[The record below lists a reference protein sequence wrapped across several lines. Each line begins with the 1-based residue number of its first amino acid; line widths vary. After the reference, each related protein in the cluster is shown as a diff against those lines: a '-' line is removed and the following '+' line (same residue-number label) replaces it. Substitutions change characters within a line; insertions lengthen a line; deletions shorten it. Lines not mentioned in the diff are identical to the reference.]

1 MKHFNRFIVYRL
13 GILVLP
19 CLFVGCPTMGDP
31 AAGSLESAVESAGT
45 ASESEDSASARS
57 GSDHSGSSGD
67 SGASGEVGDSAELS
81 ALLDRVERTLEDN
94 LKQRRLST
102 ELNGAWQILHGV
114 LAYGTEFTVET
125 PDGVRP
131 TIEYLL
137 DGGRVRGFDPI
148 VGDPLGDPPR
158 PGLRTELEPST
169 KIGQGHRDQWLAVL
183 AQAGLGPD
191 TAIRTDDHEFVI
203 EDWVRQIEHD
213 IPRNLELEFSWTL
226 IGLLAY
232 RPTDHRWRARDGN
245 EYNIEVLLESEIE
258 QSLPSSAC
266 GGTHRLIGIAMALDR
281 RRGEGKVI
289 TGPWERGER
298 LIADSI
304 AQARRNQNPDGS
316 YSVAFHHRTGWTRDL
331 GETLSTTGHVL
342 EFLSLA
348 ASAET
353 LREPWVRR
361 SAEHLC
367 DVLEQCRDIDL
378 ECGALYHAL
387 HGLQVYR
394 QRLRPRS
401 YACG

>member
-1 MKHFNRFIVYRL
+1 MKHLHRFIVFRL
-13 GILVLP
+13 GVLALP

-31 AAGSLESAVESAGT
+31 AAGGLDSAST
-45 ASESEDSASARS
+45 SSEGEDSATARP
-57 GSDHSGSSGD
+57 SGD
-67 SGASGEVGDSAELS
+67 DSPAGGEGGDSAELS
-81 ALLDRVERTLEDN
+81 ALVDRVERTLEDN
-94 LKQRRLST
+94 LKRRRLST

-114 LAYGTEFTVET
+114 LAYGTEFTMQT
-125 PDGVRP
+125 PDGMRP
-131 TIEYLL
+131 TVDYLL
-137 DGGRVRGFDPI
+137 EGGRVRGFDPI

-158 PGLRTELEPST
+158 PGLRMELEPST

-183 AQAGLGPD
+183 AQAGLGAD

-203 EDWVRQIEHD
+203 DDWVRQVEHD

-245 EYNIEVLLESEIE
+245 EYDIEVLLESEIE

-289 TGPWERGER
+289 TGPWDRAER

-316 YSVAFHHRTGWTRDL
+316 YSVAFHHRSGWTRDL

-394 QRLRPRS
+394 DRLRPRE
-401 YACG
+401 AAGEV